1 MMKIMIMEMNNLKQM
16 IKIKNSQIQHYNKFN
31 KIRIKINMRKIK
43 FLMIL
48 QLKIWKINFFRV
60 LEQL

>member
-1 MMKIMIMEMNNLKQM
+1 MMIIMNMEMNNLKQM
-16 IKIKNSQIQHYNKFN
+16 IKIKNSQIQHYNKLN
-31 KIRIKINMRKIK
+31 KFRIKINMKKIK

>member
-1 MMKIMIMEMNNLKQM
+1 MMIIMIMEMNNLKQM

-48 QLKIWKINFFRV
+48 LLKIWKINFFRV